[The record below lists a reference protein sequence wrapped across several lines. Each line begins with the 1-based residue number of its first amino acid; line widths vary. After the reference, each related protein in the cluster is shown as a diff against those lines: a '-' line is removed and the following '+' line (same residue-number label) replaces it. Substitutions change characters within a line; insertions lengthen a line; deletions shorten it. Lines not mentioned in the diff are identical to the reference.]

1 MNTQVSFR
9 QMDTSPALRDYATG
23 KLERIVDKYVSGQVD
38 ASVVMSVQKYW
49 HIADF
54 TLNIKNLTVKGQERS
69 EDMYSSI
76 DLALAKIEKQ
86 LRRHK
91 DRIRS
96 HKASSGEGRTFK
108 MGVLSMHEPED
119 DFAPEGIELLTEPPS
134 EAVDTA
140 TAGMIVDS
148 GAGEEVEVE
157 ASPADDDGIQVLKL
171 KELASKSM
179 TLEEAVIQLDLL
191 EEREFYVFTS
201 DKTNTINVVYKR
213 RDGKIGLIET

>member
-9 QMDTSPALRDYATG
+9 QMETSPALRDYATG
-23 KLERIVDKYVSGQVD
+23 KLERIVDKYVHGRID

-76 DLALAKIEKQ
+76 DLALDKIEKQ

-91 DRIRS
+91 DRLRD
-96 HKASSGEGRTFK
+96 HKPSNGQSRTFK
-108 MGVLSMHEPED
+108 MGIVSSLEPRTVQEELEHEFPED
-119 DFAPEGIELLTEPPS
+119 FDMYPAPEEEPKK
-134 EAVDTA
+134 EEEGVAVARDA
-140 TAGMIVDS
+140 DGN
-148 GAGEEVEVE
+148 EVN
-157 ASPADDDGIQVLKL
+157 VLRS
-171 KELASKSM
+171 KELSARAM

-191 EEREFYVFTS
+191 EDREFFVFTNPE
-201 DKTNTINVVYKR
+201 TEAINIVFKR
-213 RDGKIGLIET
+213 RDGNVGLIES